1 MDSLHSIMPKHKKGK
16 HLSLEERVIIQ
27 TRIKDG
33 FSLRAIARELCCSPS
48 TISYEVRRGTVTL
61 YRGKQK
67 RYKADHGQG
76 VYQTNRRHCGRKS
89 DFIKYVNKH
98 FFEDNWSLDVC
109 ANRCL
114 AVGEFSSDQIVCT
127 RTLYNYV
134 DQGLLAIRNS
144 DLPEKLKRNTKIHR
158 VHKNKKKLGRSIEE
172 RPKEI
177 NDRKEFGHWE
187 CDLVLGHKTR
197 DDQVLL
203 TLSERMSREF
213 LILRIP
219 DKTAASVM
227 SAFQTL
233 HKQYSEHWNEI
244 FKTITTDNGSEFADL
259 SNLEEVSNTL
269 VYYAHPYTSC
279 DKGTVERHNGLIRR
293 FIPKGDYINNYSLQE
308 IMTLKPGAIRYQE
321 KYWHIIHQMK
331 SLKENWIIS
340 IKQLK
345 CSIYYCNLRIFFLNE
360 IPKTTLT
367 KTPIIPINW
376 IQILLFSP
384 VDGKETVEVVLR
396 ATFFDC
402 FNISILVCLFLI
414 VLEEIPCT
422 LTVSNCL
429 FSFASSCFSATI
441 GRIIFFLCNL
451 ACSLT
456 LLSTALCFTGF
467 FIVFFLVS
475 ALGATYS

>member
-1 MDSLHSIMPKHKKGK
+1 MPEHQKGK
-16 HLSLEERVIIQ
+16 HLSFEQRVIIQ
-27 TRIKDG
+27 TRLKDG
-33 FSLRAIARELCCSPS
+33 CSIRAIARELCCSPS
-48 TISYEVRRGTVTL
+48 TISYEVRRGTATL

-67 RYKADHGQG
+67 RYKADHGQS

-89 DFIKYVNKH
+89 DFLKKSDFIKYVNKH
-98 FFEDNWSLDVC
+98 LFEDNWSLDVC

-177 NDRKEFGHWE
+177 N
-187 CDLVLGHKTR
+187 
-197 DDQVLL
+197 DQVLL

-279 DKGTVERHNGLIRR
+279 NKGTVERHNGLIRR

-308 IMTLKPGAIRYQE
+308 IIDIETWCNSLLRKILAYHTPDEIFEKELDHIYQA
-321 KYWHIIHQMK
+321 
-331 SLKENWIIS
+331 
-340 IKQLK
+340 
-345 CSIYYCNLRIFFLNE
+345 
-360 IPKTTLT
+360 
-367 KTPIIPINW
+367 
-376 IQILLFSP
+376 
-384 VDGKETVEVVLR
+384 V
-396 ATFFDC
+396 
-402 FNISILVCLFLI
+402 
-414 VLEEIPCT
+414 
-422 LTVSNCL
+422 
-429 FSFASSCFSATI
+429 
-441 GRIIFFLCNL
+441 
-451 ACSLT
+451 
-456 LLSTALCFTGF
+456 
-467 FIVFFLVS
+467 
-475 ALGATYS
+475 